1 MAHKIIPEFPEKPKA
16 KFKKTL
22 VEWAH
27 KAADHK
33 GRYGISFFVG
43 LKEIFLGITISR
55 IEIPAIQRK
64 QKAQRGKMTNFFP
77 TEIL

>member
-1 MAHKIIPEFPEKPKA
+1 MAHKIIPDLPEKPKA

-22 VEWAH
+22 IELAH
-27 KAADHK
+27 RAAEHK
-33 GRYGISFFVG
+33 GRYGISFFLG

-55 IEIPAIQRK
+55 IEIPTIQRK
-64 QKAQRGKMTNFFP
+64 QKTQKGRMTNFFP

>member
-33 GRYGISFFVG
+33 GRYGISFLSASKRYFRYNH
-43 LKEIFLGITISR
+43 IPDR
-55 IEIPAIQRK
+55 IPTIQRK